1 MAIIAFQGLKTAV
14 LGPRA
19 LGRRVH
25 EMPVG
30 YELGELEVVSKPHP
44 RLPPTAG
51 LRCSP
56 PVNVLLIPPAAGL
69 RFLDRPDAF

>member
-30 YELGELEVVSKPHP
+30 YELGELAVCRRTSDFQEFSD
-44 RLPPTAG
+44 RTAAVKNIK
-51 LRCSP
+51 L
-56 PVNVLLIPPAAGL
+56 
-69 RFLDRPDAF
+69 